1 MEVICSKREASF
13 PDVDAG
19 ERLEDRCSRAVMR
32 LGTVSTLNLF
42 ARIVKMERVTGL
54 LKFVSAANPLRI
66 NSWATPMSNY
76 NRVSDKEYEL

>member
-1 MEVICSKREASF
+1 
-13 PDVDAG
+13 
-19 ERLEDRCSRAVMR
+19 
-32 LGTVSTLNLF
+32 LNLF